1 MFHTL
6 FKSIVII
13 SIFTL
18 SLFGAQKPNMLFYC
32 GITMVKPMQ
41 EIATLFEKKNNCTI
55 KIVQG
60 GSEDLYDSLKLSKKG
75 DLYLPGA
82 DNYIKE
88 YKKDGLF
95 GKEAYIGFNQ
105 AAIFVKKG
113 NPKKIKTLDSLV
125 DDSIG
130 TTLCNPDS
138 GSIGKMTKTILTNY
152 KGEKFFNK
160 AYDVTLEIGTDSRNL
175 NSSLLRNEI
184 DMTVNWIAAGST
196 SDVAK
201 NITIVPIDEKY
212 APKKKLVITTL
223 GFSKNKNL
231 AEEFIQ
237 FAASK
242 EGEAIMKKYGFK

>member
-1 MFHTL
+1 MLHTL
-6 FKSIVII
+6 LKSIMI
-13 SIFTL
+13 L
-18 SLFGAQKPNMLFYC
+18 SLFTVSLFSAQKPNMLFYC

-41 EIATLFEKKNNCTI
+41 EIATIFEKKNNCTI

-88 YKKDGLF
+88 YKKDGFF

-113 NPKKIKTLDSLV
+113 NPKKIKTLDSLL
-125 DDSIG
+125 DENIG

-138 GSIGKMTKTILTNY
+138 GSIGKMTKTILVNY

-160 AYDVTLEIGTDSRNL
+160 AFDIALEIGTDSRNL
-175 NSSLLRNEI
+175 NASLLKPEV
-184 DMTVNWIAAGST
+184 DMTVNWIASGAGSDI
-196 SDVAK
+196 SK

-223 GFSKNKNL
+223 SFSSDKAL
-231 AEEFIQ
+231 AEKFIQ
-237 FAASK
+237 FSASK
-242 EGEAIMKKYGFK
+242 EGEAIMKKYGFR